1 MHPEEN
7 RQNLITLFKRLPG
20 IGPRQAGRCVD
31 FLRRS
36 NDDFGESF
44 TSLTKLVRDQ
54 TVTCPMCQRLFS
66 KLEHVDVE
74 LCRICFNPHRQD
86 QTLLITQQDIDI
98 DQFEKTGTYEGRYFV
113 LGGVIPAGKK
123 DQARHYINIEKLLE
137 RIRDI
142 LEQPD
147 SKDQPIEIIFALHAT
162 PEADQT
168 TTFLQTTLGE
178 QFPHKL
184 TFTKLARGLSTGTE
198 IEYADPQTLIDALK
212 GRQ

>member
-1 MHPEEN
+1 MLPEEN
-7 RQNLITLFKRLPG
+7 KQNLINLFKRLPG

-36 NDDFGESF
+36 NDDFGQSF
-44 TSLTKLVRDQ
+44 IHLTKLVRDQ

-74 LCRICFNPHRQD
+74 LCRICHNPHRLD
-86 QTLLITQQDIDI
+86 TNLLIVQQDIDI
-98 DQFEKTGTYEGRYFV
+98 DQFEKTGSYEGRYFV

-123 DQARHYINIEKLLE
+123 DQARHYINSEKLVERTKKTLE
-137 RIRDI
+137 EI
-142 LEQPD
+142 
-147 SKDQPIEIIFALHAT
+147 SDQNIEIIFALHAT
-162 PEADQT
+162 PESDKT
-168 TTFLQTTLGE
+168 TTFLQEMLSE